1 MRLFVDGVE
10 AGSLDR
16 PGPIQPSQFDLVIGG
31 YAPGSQSQF
40 EGLVDEVRLFSRAL
54 GAEEIAAQHRALA
67 PAAPQPSPAP

>member
-1 MRLFVDGVE
+1 
-10 AGSLDR
+10 
-16 PGPIQPSQFDLVIGG
+16 VIGG

-54 GAEEIAAQHRALA
+54 GVEEIAAQHRALA